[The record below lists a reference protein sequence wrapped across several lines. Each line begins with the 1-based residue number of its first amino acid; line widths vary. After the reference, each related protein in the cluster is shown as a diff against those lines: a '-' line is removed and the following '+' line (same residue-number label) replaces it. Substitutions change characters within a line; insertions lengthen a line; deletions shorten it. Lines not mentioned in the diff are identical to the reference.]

1 MIVCHCAVVS
11 NSDIRDAVA
20 AGATTY
26 DEVASKC
33 WVGFDCGTC
42 RPIVESLV
50 EAPVVPAVGEAV

>member
-1 MIVCHCAVVS
+1 MS
-11 NSDIRDAVA
+11 DSDIRDAVA